1 MMTDITVARET
12 QLFLYSLLVGAGLSL
27 LYDLLRV
34 LRLQMRHRPLA
45 VTLEDVA
52 YFLVCAMVTLG
63 FVLKDNSG
71 QVRGYILV
79 GELIGW
85 VVWHLSL
92 GSVMVHAASAI
103 ASVLRRLCR
112 IVLFPLYCICKL
124 VWKIVNSLR
133 AMVKKIL
140 KKMIQKKKYNLQR
153 KRILLYN
160 LCNRFKDIRTTGGDT
175 DGSQEKEKTEH

>member
-63 FVLKDNSG
+63 FVLKDNRTGARIYSG
-71 QVRGYILV
+71 GGTHRMGGV
-79 GELIGW
+79 
-85 VVWHLSL
+85 
-92 GSVMVHAASAI
+92 
-103 ASVLRRLCR
+103 ASVAGQRYGACCQRDC
-112 IVLFPLYCICKL
+112 IDAPPAVQDCAVPAVLYL
-124 VWKIVNSLR
+124 
-133 AMVKKIL
+133 
-140 KKMIQKKKYNLQR
+140 
-153 KRILLYN
+153 
-160 LCNRFKDIRTTGGDT
+160 
-175 DGSQEKEKTEH
+175 